1 MREGIRDPMEASMTR
16 FVEAVPFESQSEPDR
31 GPLSPSTS

>member
-1 MREGIRDPMEASMTR
+1 MREGIRDLMWASMTW

-31 GPLSPSTS
+31 GYLSPSTS